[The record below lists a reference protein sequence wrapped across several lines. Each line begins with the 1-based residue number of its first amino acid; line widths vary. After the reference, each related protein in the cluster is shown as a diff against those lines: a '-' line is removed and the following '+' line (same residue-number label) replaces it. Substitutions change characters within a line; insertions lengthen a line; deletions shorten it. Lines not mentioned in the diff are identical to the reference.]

1 MLLVGVSKTVDVGR
15 IRQAI
20 EAGVPALGE
29 NRVQEARG
37 KIAEIG
43 RPVPW
48 HLVGHLQTN
57 KVRDALELFDLIHSL
72 DRLELAKE
80 LDKRGRARGRAVDT
94 LVEVNVGGEASKG
107 GAAPDGL
114 GELLEAVAAMPHVRV
129 RGLMAIP
136 PEAKE
141 PDASRVWFRALRKLG
156 ERHGLS
162 ELSMGMS
169 GDFEVAIEEG
179 ATIVRVGTAIFGP
192 RLVVPAEAI
201 HATDVRLERLK
212 ELNRQY
218 GIQISSDNAELIR
231 RADIVI
237 LAVKPQIMDAV
248 LTEIAPAVTRRKLLI
263 SIAAGVSTAKIR
275 AVLHKDARLIRV
287 MPNTPALVLEGV
299 TAVAK
304 AEGLEA
310 DDLETAGEIFGAVG
324 RVVVLG
330 EELMDAVTGLS
341 GSGPAYIAVV
351 IESLADGGVRMGLD
365 RITAMTLAT
374 QTVLGAA
381 TLLRETGLHPGAVKD
396 MVCSPGGTSIA
407 GIAALEEGG
416 IRTTF
421 IKAVERATQRSR
433 ELGQGPK

>member
-1 MLLVGVSKTVDVGR
+1 MTDIRANLERVRERVARAAERAGRRAEDVLLVGVCKTIDVGR

-80 LDKRGRARGRAVDT
+80 LDKRGRARGRVVDT

-107 GAAPDGL
+107 GAGPDGL
-114 GELLEAVAAMPHVRV
+114 GELLSAVAAMPHVKV

-136 PEAKE
+136 PEATE

-192 RLVVPAEAI
+192 R
-201 HATDVRLERLK
+201 
-212 ELNRQY
+212 
-218 GIQISSDNAELIR
+218 
-231 RADIVI
+231 
-237 LAVKPQIMDAV
+237 
-248 LTEIAPAVTRRKLLI
+248 
-263 SIAAGVSTAKIR
+263 
-275 AVLHKDARLIRV
+275 
-287 MPNTPALVLEGV
+287 
-299 TAVAK
+299 
-304 AEGLEA
+304 
-310 DDLETAGEIFGAVG
+310 
-324 RVVVLG
+324 
-330 EELMDAVTGLS
+330 
-341 GSGPAYIAVV
+341 
-351 IESLADGGVRMGLD
+351 GGV
-365 RITAMTLAT
+365 
-374 QTVLGAA
+374 
-381 TLLRETGLHPGAVKD
+381 
-396 MVCSPGGTSIA
+396 
-407 GIAALEEGG
+407 
-416 IRTTF
+416 
-421 IKAVERATQRSR
+421 
-433 ELGQGPK
+433 